1 MVIRRRSIQIAFLG
15 AYLVAG
21 LVRSAFGQQPAPIT
35 ISTDRDLSFGSIAP
49 GPAGGSVTIDPAGGR
64 TAAGVV
70 VLGSGFGAAS
80 YTVRV
85 NVNGG
90 NPHYTITLPTSVT
103 LQGPGA
109 ATMTVD
115 TFVSDPSGTGNAK
128 PPARVDQLNVGAT
141 LRVGPNQPSGSY
153 SAPFLV
159 TVNLGN

>member
-1 MVIRRRSIQIAFLG
+1 MVIRRCSIQIA
-15 AYLVAG
+15 VAG
-21 LVRSAFGQQPAPIT
+21 AFLASSLSAPALGQGSAPIA
-35 ISTDRDLSFGSIAP
+35 ISADRDLAFGSIAP

-70 VLGSGFGAAS
+70 VLGSRFGAAS
-80 YTVRV
+80 YTIRV
-85 NVNGG
+85 SEKG
-90 NPHYTITLPTSVT
+90 NPHYTITLPGSVT
-103 LQGPGA
+103 LDGPGS

-115 TFVSDPSGTGNAK
+115 TFVSDPSGSGMAK
-128 PPARVDQLNVGAT
+128 PPARVEQLAVGAT

>member
-1 MVIRRRSIQIAFLG
+1 MAIRRRSIQIA
-15 AYLVAG
+15 VAG
-21 LVRSAFGQQPAPIT
+21 IFLFAGLSGPAFGQQPAPIT
-35 ISTDRDLSFGSIAP
+35 ISADRDLAFGSIAP

-80 YTVRV
+80 YTVRIA
-85 NVNGG
+85 GG
-90 NPHYTITLPTSVT
+90 NPHYSISLPSSVS
-103 LQGPGA
+103 LQGPGV
-109 ATMTVD
+109 ATMVVD
-115 TFVSDPSGTGNAK
+115 TFVSTPAGTGKVDPSAGRIGTLA
-128 PPARVDQLNVGAT
+128 VGAT

>member
-1 MVIRRRSIQIAFLG
+1 MVIRHRSIQIA
-15 AYLVAG
+15 VAG
-21 LVRSAFGQQPAPIT
+21 AFLALGLSAPALGQGSAPIT
-35 ISTDRDLSFGSIAP
+35 IAADRDLAFGSIAP

-80 YTVRV
+80 YTIRISDK
-85 NVNGG
+85 G

-109 ATMTVD
+109 ATMTID
-115 TFVSDPSGTGNAK
+115 TFVSDPAGSGMAK
-128 PPARVDQLNVGAT
+128 PPDRVDQLAVGAT
-141 LRVGPNQPSGSY
+141 LRVRPNQASGAY

-159 TVNLGN
+159 MVNLGN

>member
-1 MVIRRRSIQIAFLG
+1 MVIQRRSIQIAALG
-15 AYLVAG
+15 ALLAAG
-21 LVRSAFGQQPAPIT
+21 LTAPALGQGSAPIT
-35 ISTDRDLSFGSIAP
+35 IAADRDLAFGSIAP

-85 NVNGG
+85 SGG

-115 TFVSDPSGTGNAK
+115 TFVSDPSGTGMAK
-128 PPARVDQLNVGAT
+128 PPARVDQLSVGAT
-141 LRVGPNQPSGSY
+141 LRVGPNQPSGPY

>member
-1 MVIRRRSIQIAFLG
+1 MRFRLTQIAG
-15 AYLVAG
+15 AGLLVAVS
-21 LVRSAFGQQPAPIT
+21 LSSPALGQQPAPIT
-35 ISTDRDLSFGSIAP
+35 ISADRDLAFGSIAP
-49 GPAGGSVTIDPAGGR
+49 GPAGGMVTIDPAGGR

-80 YTVRV
+80 YTVRIA
-85 NVNGG
+85 GG
-90 NPHYTITLPTSVT
+90 NPHYSITLPSSVS

-109 ATMTVD
+109 ATMVVD
-115 TFVSDPSGTGNAK
+115 SFVSTPAGTGKVDPSAGRVGTLA
-128 PPARVDQLNVGAT
+128 VGAT

>member
-1 MVIRRRSIQIAFLG
+1 MIIRRRSFQIAVTGTF
-15 AYLVAG
+15 LVAG
-21 LVRSAFGQQPAPIT
+21 LAGPAFGQQPAPIT
-35 ISTDRDLSFGSIAP
+35 ISADRDLTFGSIAP
-49 GPAGGSVTIDPAGGR
+49 GPVGGSVTIDPAGGR

-80 YTVRV
+80 YTVRIS
-85 NVNGG
+85 GG
-90 NPHYTITLPTSVT
+90 NPHYTITLPSSVL

-109 ATMTVD
+109 ANMTVD
-115 TFVSDPSGTGNAK
+115 TFVSSPSGTGMVD
-128 PPARVDQLNVGAT
+128 PSIGRVGRLDVGAT